1 MTRID
6 RRLLFTTG
14 AAAALMS
21 AAGVTMGDEPRR
33 GGVLRLA
40 LPRDGSL
47 GRVARGA
54 GFETLTEIAP
64 DGVLRGEL
72 ADSWRGSADA
82 RVWHIGLR
90 GDAWFHDGT
99 RLVADAVAESL
110 AVHADRLG
118 LVRAGAEGPR
128 SLVLELDRGNPDLPI
143 MLADAGFAIDRNGTG
158 TGCYRIV
165 EHRGG
170 RYLRAD
176 RVAGH
181 HREDRAGWVDRIEA
195 LVIPDAAVRAEALRD
210 GHVDVAALPLPDGL
224 HGRGGFRFHPSARN
238 MALAAST
245 AVGVPPVI
253 GTRGALDDGRIA
265 ERWWLI

>member
-21 AAGVTMGDEPRR
+21 AAGVAMGDEPRR

-47 GRVARGA
+47 ERVARGA

-72 ADSWRGSADA
+72 ADNWQGSADA
-82 RVWHIGLR
+82 RVWRIGLR
-90 GDAWFHDGT
+90 DDAWFHDGT
-99 RLVADAVAESL
+99 RFAAESVAESL
-110 AVHADRLG
+110 AIHADRLG
-118 LVRAGAEGPR
+118 LVRAEADGPQ

-143 MLADAGFAIDRNGTG
+143 LLADAGFAIGRNGIG
-158 TGCYRIV
+158 TGCYRIA
-165 EHRGG
+165 EHREG

-181 HREDRAGWVDRIEA
+181 HREDRAGWVNRVEA
-195 LVIPDAAVRAEALRD
+195 LVISDAAVRAEALRD
-210 GHVDVAALPLPDGL
+210 GHVDVAALPSPDGL
-224 HGRGGFRFHPSARN
+224 RGRGAFRFHPSARD
-238 MALAAST
+238 MALVASN
-245 AVGVPPVI
+245 AVGMPTVI
-253 GTRGALDDGRIA
+253 GARAALDDGRIA